1 MRELKSSLPNSVK
14 GIDGRTVTGICAVFG
29 NVDAGRDRMWPG
41 SFTKTIAE
49 AGRNAKHLWN
59 HSFYDPPTAV
69 IKSLAEV
76 GRDALPAEVLD
87 LAPEATGGL
96 EVKREYLETDRA
108 EEILEGLR
116 KGAINQMSF
125 GFDPKKWDFTDNG
138 ADTYSRVRELREV
151 QLLDTSDVLW
161 GMNDATVASKSLKNM
176 PLEFVLSALAF
187 HVSSIKADAPAPV
200 FEQHRQ
206 LITALIKAALDL
218 GWSGDLKGVNL
229 TPTSTTDSRAEAE
242 PAQAATAPA
251 PVASLTEVSARL
263 DGLTS
268 SIGD

>member
-1 MRELKSSLPNSVK
+1 MRELKTNLPGSVK
-14 GIDGRTVTGICAVFG
+14 GIDGRNVTGICAVFG

-76 GRDALPAEVLD
+76 GRDALPADVLT

-96 EVKREYLETDRA
+96 EVTREYLNTERA
-108 EEILEGLR
+108 DEILEGIT

-138 ADTYSRVRELREV
+138 GEAYSRVRELREV

-161 GMNDATVASKSLKNM
+161 GMNDATVASKSFKNM
-176 PLEFVLSALAF
+176 PLELILSALAF
-187 HVSSIKADAPAPV
+187 HVSSIKADAPTPA
-200 FEQHRQ
+200 FEQNRQ
-206 LITALIKAALDL
+206 LVTALVKAALDL

-229 TPTSTTDSRAEAE
+229 TSTSQTASRAEDAT
-242 PAQAATAPA
+242 PPAATAPEA
-251 PVASLTEVSARL
+251 GASLTEVSAKL
-263 DGLTS
+263 EALTL